1 MQEVLIQDADR
12 RMKKCLESLKS
23 ELAKLRTGR
32 AHPSLLE
39 HIMVPYYGN
48 PTPLSQVASVNT
60 LDSRTLSVSPWEKNM
75 VGPIEKAIGQAGL
88 GLNPMT
94 VGDLIRIPMPALTE
108 ERRRDMTKVVRHEVE
123 LARVAIRNV
132 RRDTNT
138 HLKDLEKAKDITED
152 ALRKA
157 EEKIQKL
164 TDQHIVLAD
173 QMMIEKEKEL
183 MAI

>member
-1 MQEVLIQDADR
+1 MQEELIQDADR

-39 HIMVPYYGN
+39 HVMVPYYGN
-48 PTPLSQVASVNT
+48 PTPLSQVASVNA

-94 VGDLIRIPMPALTE
+94 VGEVIRIPMPALTE

-123 LARVAIRNV
+123 NARVAIRNV

-138 HLKDLEKAKDITED
+138 NLKELEKDKEITED

-173 QMMIEKEKEL
+173 QMMAEKEKEL